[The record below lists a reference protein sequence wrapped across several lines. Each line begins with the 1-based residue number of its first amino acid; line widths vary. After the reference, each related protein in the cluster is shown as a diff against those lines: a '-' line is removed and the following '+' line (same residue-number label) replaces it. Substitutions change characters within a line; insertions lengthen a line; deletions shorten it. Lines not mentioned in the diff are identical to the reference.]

1 MATPTGTIIPA
12 NLEIVEEQQPSLTY
26 GIDFD
31 RRRVVGKVDGLDA
44 VKQAVFLIL
53 QTERYRHLIFTPD
66 YGCELE
72 GLVGRDP
79 LFVQSE
85 IKRRI
90 REALMQDDRIE
101 DVTNFSIQFDGDNA
115 LVRFTVVSVFGNFE
129 AEQEVTGSV

>member
-12 NLEIVEEQQPSLTY
+12 ELEIVEEEQPSLTF

-31 RRRVVGKVDGLDA
+31 RGRVIGMVDGLEA

-53 QTERYRHLIFTPD
+53 QTERYRYLIYTPD
-66 YGCELE
+66 YGSELE
-72 GLVGRDP
+72 GLIGRDP

-85 IKRRI
+85 LKRRI

-129 AEQEVTGSV
+129 AEQEVTSVV

>member
-1 MATPTGTIIPA
+1 MATPTGTIIPS
-12 NLEIVEEQQPSLTY
+12 NLEIVEEQQPSLTF

-31 RRRVVGKVDGLDA
+31 RGRVIGMVDGLDA

-53 QTERYRHLIFTPD
+53 QTERYRHLIYTPD

-115 LVRFTVVSVFGNFE
+115 LVRFTVISTFGNFE
-129 AEQEVTGSV
+129 VAQEVTGSV

>member
-12 NLEIVEEQQPSLTY
+12 NLDIAEEQQPSLTF

-31 RRRVVGKVDGLDA
+31 RGRVIGMVDGLEA

-53 QTERYRHLIFTPD
+53 QTERYRHLIFSSD
-66 YGCELE
+66 YGSELE

-101 DVTNFSIQFDGDNA
+101 DVINFSIRFDGDSA
-115 LVRFTVVSVFGNFE
+115 LMRFTVVSIFGNFE
-129 AEQEVTGSV
+129 AEQEVIGSV

>member
-1 MATPTGTIIPA
+1 MATPTGTIIPS
-12 NLEIVEEQQPSLTY
+12 NLEIVEEQQPSLTF

-31 RRRVVGKVDGLDA
+31 RGRVVGMIDSLEA

-53 QTERYRHLIFTPD
+53 QTERYRHLIYTPD
-66 YGCELE
+66 YGVELE
-72 GLVGRDP
+72 GLIGRDP

-85 IKRRI
+85 LKRRI

-115 LVRFTVVSVFGNFE
+115 LVRFTVMSVFGNFE
-129 AEQEVTGSV
+129 SEQGVTGSV

>member
-12 NLEIVEEQQPSLTY
+12 ELEIVEEQQPSLTF

-31 RRRVVGKVDGLDA
+31 RGRVIGMIDGLEA

-72 GLVGRDP
+72 GLIGRDP

-85 IKRRI
+85 LKRRI

-115 LVRFTVVSVFGNFE
+115 LVRFTVMSVFGNFE
-129 AEQEVTGSV
+129 AEQEVTSVV

>member
-66 YGCELE
+66 YGVELE
-72 GLVGRDP
+72 GLIGRDP

-115 LVRFTVVSVFGNFE
+115 LVRFTVISTFGNFE
-129 AEQEVTGSV
+129 VEQEVTGSV

>member
-12 NLEIVEEQQPSLTY
+12 ELDIEEEQQPSLTY

-31 RRRVVGKVDGLDA
+31 RGRVVGMVDGLEA

-72 GLVGRDP
+72 GLIGRDP

-90 REALMQDDRIE
+90 REALLQDDRIE
-101 DVTNFSIQFDGDNA
+101 DVTNFDIQINGDSA
-115 LVRFTVVSVFGNFE
+115 LVRFTVVTTFGDFE
-129 AEQEVTGSV
+129 AEQEVTSVV

>member
-12 NLEIVEEQQPSLTY
+12 ELEIVEEQQPSLTF

-31 RRRVVGKVDGLDA
+31 RGRVVGMIDGLEA

-66 YGCELE
+66 YGSELE
-72 GLVGRDP
+72 GLIGRDP

-85 IKRRI
+85 LKRRI

-101 DVTNFSIQFDGDNA
+101 DVTNFNIQFDGDNA
-115 LVRFTVVSVFGNFE
+115 LVRFTVMSAFGNFE
-129 AEQEVTGSV
+129 VEQEVTGSV

>member
-12 NLEIVEEQQPSLTY
+12 NLEIVEEQQPSLTF

-31 RRRVVGKVDGLDA
+31 RGHIVGMVDGLEA

-53 QTERYRHLIFTPD
+53 QTERYRYLIYTPD

-72 GLVGRDP
+72 GLIGRDP
-79 LFVQSE
+79 LYVQSE

-115 LVRFTVVSVFGNFE
+115 LVRFTVISTFGNFE
-129 AEQEVTGSV
+129 VAQEVTGSV

>member
-1 MATPTGTIIPA
+1 MATPTGTIIPSS
-12 NLEIVEEQQPSLTY
+12 LEIVEEQQPSLTF

-31 RRRVVGKVDGLDA
+31 RGRVIGMVDGLDA

-53 QTERYRHLIFTPD
+53 QTERYRHLIYTPD

-101 DVTNFSIQFDGDNA
+101 DVTNFSIQFDGDSA
-115 LVRFTVVSVFGNFE
+115 LVRFTVVSAFGSFE
-129 AEQEVTGSV
+129 VAQEVTGSV

>member
-12 NLEIVEEQQPSLTY
+12 NLEIVEEQQPSLTF

-31 RRRVVGKVDGLDA
+31 RGRVVGMVDGLEA

-53 QTERYRHLIFTPD
+53 QTERYRHLIFSSD
-66 YGCELE
+66 YGSELE
-72 GLVGRDP
+72 GLIGRDP

-85 IKRRI
+85 LKRRI

-101 DVTNFSIQFDGDNA
+101 DVTNFNIQFDGDNA
-115 LVRFTVVSVFGNFE
+115 LVRFTVISTFGNFE
-129 AEQEVTGSV
+129 VAQEVTGSV

>member
-31 RRRVVGKVDGLDA
+31 RGRVVGMVDGLDA

-53 QTERYRHLIFTPD
+53 QTERYRHLIFSSD
-66 YGCELE
+66 YGSELE
-72 GLVGRDP
+72 GLIGRDP

-85 IKRRI
+85 LKRRI

-101 DVTNFSIQFDGDNA
+101 DVINFSIRFDGDNA
-115 LVRFTVVSVFGNFE
+115 LVRFTVVSIFGNFE